1 FKPALADL
9 AIAVLGPVRE
19 RLNQL
24 LADRDAV
31 GQQLAKGA
39 ERASTLAEPTLKAAQ
54 KAGGLQI

>member
-1 FKPALADL
+1 
-9 AIAVLGPVRE
+9 LGPVRE

-54 KAGGLQI
+54 KAVGLQI